1 MKKTSAFFLG
11 ASLLVLLLCMA
22 FSACGKCKEHTYGD
36 WTTSKEA
43 TCTQEGE
50 ETRTCEKCAEV
61 EKRVV
66 AAKGHTITAVAEV
79 PKTCTADGV
88 KAHDHCS
95 VCNKDFVDGVEKT
108 AADLKIPAAH
118 TTTAVAEVPRTCTA
132 DGVKAHDHCNAC
144 GKDFIDGAEKSAAD
158 LKIAAGH
165 TTMAVA
171 EVPKTCTADGVK
183 AHDHCNAC
191 GKDFID
197 GVEKTAADL
206 KIAAGHTTAVVAEVL
221 ATCTVDGVK
230 AHDHCSACGKD
241 FIDGVEKSAA
251 DLKIAAGHTTTAVA
265 EVPKTCT
272 ADGVKAHD
280 HCSACGKD
288 FIGGVEKS
296 AADLKIPAAHT
307 TTAVAEVPKTCT
319 ADGVKAHDHCDVC
332 GKDLID
338 GVEKIAADLKIAAG
352 HELTTVP
359 EQAADRC
366 AADGKKAH
374 DHCKLC
380 QKDFVDGVEKSAEE
394 LRIPAAAH
402 SLQWVERTP
411 NSCTEDGE
419 LAHNHCTV
427 CQKDF
432 DEEGNELST
441 IVIPAAH
448 TPGEWTDEV
457 PATCETSGTL
467 GYYTCTEC
475 GRWLDRDGNVLEDI
489 YLPAGHHFTY
499 RSNDREEHTATCDRC
514 SYEEKQSHTLWK
526 NRYQSD
532 GEYFYRDECLLCDYD
547 GFSYHYDPI
556 VSVTVLKDF
565 IRNWNSSYDYR
576 LLVKRASGRVEKE
589 SLEDLLKDKEAY
601 QRFVY
606 ETLPE
611 MELPATQTFVV
622 GDEFFST
629 EIEIRFIA
637 ISSDVLKLGQ
647 SVYQQGYFDSLTQL
661 RIRQINNAYESSF
674 NLTEEMIVDDG
685 GFSPN
690 LDLGESGK
698 RTFTIRISYEGTE
711 YEFTFDYVSKRTPYS
726 FRFYEACVTGRLPGG
741 MLYYTDG
748 QVENVENILE
758 YLTPTGTAYD
768 PQKAGYQRVTYQLAG
783 GYDEQTAEIFVQDE
797 HGVQYINC
805 SWDIE
810 MGTVPLAYVSY
821 FGNYPDERLPLTDLI
836 TGGNPAFS
844 LSVPGV
850 YELELSYDGYYQIIT
865 VTVYDPNDESV
876 DSIRIAGGDNDLFWE
891 SENGEPKVDVTGLY
905 LWVTLKNRKEK
916 IVPVTA
922 DMISFDA
929 DAARSCI
936 ANGNILEVT
945 VTYEGCTTI
954 LRVSFEASA
963 AQEIE
968 LVQYS
973 ESYMLLFK
981 DRQIPS
987 YLFVKIRMD
996 NGYCR
1001 YLPLTADLLYTVD
1014 ETGNKT
1020 AFSLADA
1027 PFGRYDLYVVFDEL
1041 QTNRSYEIF
1050 VYDDSMVEHGIYAAG
1065 DDPCTKVGTK
1075 ESVLE
1080 RLANLKIYY
1089 STYIQFGQSSFTLPS
1104 ENILF
1109 ADLTLGDLSGIDFS
1123 KPGRVE
1129 IPVSYNGTQGTISVL
1144 LIPDMTDVPSTDYTY
1159 TDDEA
1164 NSMIFKAYENGFL
1177 LINGEYYL
1185 YRWENR
1191 ELGILSIEVDANQW
1205 VLFLVNQEAAT
1216 ISDFTAS
1223 SLGGTPLICYLV
1235 DIYAIRCYTLNGVSF
1250 LDIYQYDASA
1260 VDCCGDYYYTM
1271 PGVLSENNTALS
1283 FKFGTYQIG
1292 ADGELSPKVEGA
1304 ELYAANLT
1312 MSGEKTVF
1320 SFHDNGF
1327 VYIYLVLLDAEGNAI
1342 KDENG
1347 KVVRGECVY
1356 IFWYTEKEDILTVYY
1371 EGIVFVTLRINA
1383 DGSLSLQ
1390 RG

>member
-1 MKKTSAFFLG
+1 MMKKTSAFFLG

-79 PKTCTADGV
+79 PGTCASDGV

-95 VCNKDFVDGVEKT
+95 VCNKDFVDGVEK
-108 AADLKIPAAH
+108 
-118 TTTAVAEVPRTCTA
+118 
-132 DGVKAHDHCNAC
+132 
-144 GKDFIDGAEKSAAD
+144 SAAD

-165 TTMAVA
+165 TTTAVA
-171 EVPKTCTADGVK
+171 EVSKTCTADGVK
-183 AHDHCNAC
+183 AHDHCNVC

-206 KIAAGHTTAVVAEVL
+206 KIAAGHTT
-221 ATCTVDGVK
+221 
-230 AHDHCSACGKD
+230 
-241 FIDGVEKSAA
+241 
-251 DLKIAAGHTTTAVA
+251 TAVA
-265 EVPKTCT
+265 EVSKTCT

-280 HCSACGKD
+280 HCN
-288 FIGGVEKS
+288 
-296 AADLKIPAAHT
+296 
-307 TTAVAEVPKTCT
+307 
-319 ADGVKAHDHCDVC
+319 VC

-338 GVEKIAADLKIAAG
+338 GVEKTAADLKIAAG

-380 QKDFVDGVEKSAEE
+380 QKDFLEGVEKSAEE

-499 RSNDREEHTATCDRC
+499 RSNDREEHTVTCDRC

-601 QRFVY
+601 QQFVY

-611 MELPATQTFVV
+611 MELPATQTFAV

-674 NLTEEMIVDDG
+674 NLTEEMIVEDG

-758 YLTPTGTAYD
+758 YLTATGTAYD

-783 GYDEQTAEIFVQDE
+783 GYDEKTVEIWVQD
-797 HGVQYINC
+797 GRDVQYIGC
-805 SWDIE
+805 DSEIPV
-810 MGTVPLAYVSY
+810 GTSPLAYVSY

-844 LSVPGV
+844 LSVPGI
-850 YELELSYDGYYQIIT
+850 YELELSYDGYYQVIT

-876 DSIRIAGGDNDLFWE
+876 DSIRIAGGDNNLFWE

-905 LWVTLKNRKEK
+905 LWATLKNRKDK

-936 ANGNILEVT
+936 KDGYILAVT

-954 LRVSFEASA
+954 LQVSFEASDV
-963 AQEIE
+963 QEIE

-973 ESYMLLFK
+973 EIYMLLFK
-981 DRQIPS
+981 DRQLPDH
-987 YLFVKIRMD
+987 LFVKIRLGT
-996 NGYCR
+996 GYCR

-1129 IPVSYNGTQGTISVL
+1129 ISVSYNGTPGTISVL

-1159 TDDEA
+1159 TDDED
-1164 NSMIFKAYENGFL
+1164 NSMIFKVYENGFL
-1177 LINGEYYL
+1177 LIKGEYYL

-1205 VLFLVNQEAAT
+1205 VLFLVDQEAAT

-1223 SLGGTPLICYLV
+1223 SLGGTPFVCYV
-1235 DIYAIRCYTLNGVSF
+1235 PNQYTIFCYTKNGFTF
-1250 LDIYQYDASA
+1250 LDIYGYDANEA
-1260 VDCCGDYYYTM
+1260 NYCGEYYYTTA
-1271 PGVLSENNTALS
+1271 GTLSDDRQTLS
-1283 FKFGTYQIG
+1283 FEMGTFTVGEDGCLHLQIEGNELYQTTQDMG
-1292 ADGELSPKVEGA
+1292 GELIH
-1304 ELYAANLT
+1304 
-1312 MSGEKTVF
+1312 F
-1320 SFHDNGF
+1320 SFRDDGK
-1327 VYIYLVLLDAEGNAI
+1327 VYIYAVNGTDAEGNPI
-1342 KDENG
+1342 IGDCTQSMDYTKKDD
-1347 KVVRGECVY
+1347 V
-1356 IFWYTEKEDILTVYY
+1356 LSVYY
-1371 EGIVFVTLRINA
+1371 QGLEVAAFTVGA
-1383 DGSLSLQ
+1383 DGTLTLL
-1390 RG
+1390 RV

>member
-79 PKTCTADGV
+79 PGTCASDGV

-95 VCNKDFVDGVEKT
+95 VCGKDFVDGAEKS

-118 TTTAVAEVPRTCTA
+118 TTTAVAEVPRTCTT
-132 DGVKAHDHCNAC
+132 DGVKAHDHC
-144 GKDFIDGAEKSAAD
+144 S
-158 LKIAAGH
+158 
-165 TTMAVA
+165 
-171 EVPKTCTADGVK
+171 
-183 AHDHCNAC
+183 AC

-206 KIAAGHTTAVVAEVL
+206 KIAAG
-221 ATCTVDGVK
+221 
-230 AHDHCSACGKD
+230 
-241 FIDGVEKSAA
+241 
-251 DLKIAAGHTTTAVA
+251 
-265 EVPKTCT
+265 
-272 ADGVKAHD
+272 
-280 HCSACGKD
+280 
-288 FIGGVEKS
+288 
-296 AADLKIPAAHT
+296 HT

-338 GVEKIAADLKIAAG
+338 GVEKTAADLKIAAG

-380 QKDFVDGVEKSAEE
+380 QKDFVEGVEKSAEE

-441 IVIPAAH
+441 IAIPAAH

-457 PATCETSGTL
+457 SATCETSGTL

-475 GRWLDRDGNVLEDI
+475 GRRLDRDGNVLEDI
-489 YLPAGHHFTY
+489 DLPAGHHFTY

-514 SYEEKQSHTLWK
+514 SYEEKQSHTLQK

-565 IRNWNSSYDYR
+565 IRNWNSSDDYR

-601 QRFVY
+601 QQFVY

-611 MELPATQTFVV
+611 MELPATQTFAV

-637 ISSDVLKLGQ
+637 ISSDVLKLEQ
-647 SVYQQGYFDSLTQL
+647 SVYQQGCFDSLTQL

-726 FRFYEACVTGRLPGG
+726 FRFYEACFTGRLPGG

-758 YLTPTGTAYD
+758 YLTATGTAYD
-768 PQKAGYQRVTYQLAG
+768 PQKAGYQRVTYRLAG
-783 GYDEQTAEIFVQDE
+783 GYDEKTVEIWVQD
-797 HGVQYINC
+797 GRDVQSIGC
-805 SWDIE
+805 DSEIPV
-810 MGTVPLAYVSY
+810 GTSPQAYVAY
-821 FGNYPDERLPLTDLI
+821 FGSYPSEYFPLTDLI
-836 TGGNPAFS
+836 TGGDPSFD
-844 LSVPGV
+844 LSVPGT
-850 YELELSYDGYYQIIT
+850 YDLELSYKGRYQIVT
-865 VTVYDPNDESV
+865 VKVYDPNDESV
-876 DSIRIAGGDNDLFWE
+876 DEIRIEGNNCLFWE
-891 SENGEPKVDVTGLY
+891 SENGEPKVDLTGVY
-905 LWVTLKNRKEK
+905 LRVIQKNRKEK
-916 IVPVTA
+916 FLPVTA
-922 DMISFDA
+922 DMISFDS
-929 DAARSCI
+929 DAAGSCI
-936 ANGNILEVT
+936 VSGNILEVT
-945 VTYEGCTTI
+945 VTYDGHTAALYI
-954 LRVSFEASA
+954 SFTASNVYR
-963 AQEIE
+963 IK
-968 LVQYS
+968 LVNYS
-973 ESYMLLFK
+973 EVYMLLFK

-987 YLFVKIRMD
+987 YLFVEIDMY

-1001 YLPLTADLLYTVD
+1001 YLPLTAELLYTID
-1014 ETGNKT
+1014 RDGNKT

-1027 PFGRYDLYVVFDEL
+1027 PFGRYELYVVVDEIR
-1041 QTNRSYEIF
+1041 TSGSREVF
-1050 VYDDSMVEHGIYAAG
+1050 VYDDSVLEHDIDVAG
-1065 DDPCTKVGTK
+1065 ATPFIEVGTQ

-1080 RLANLKIYY
+1080 KLENLKIYY
-1089 STYIQFGQSSFTLPS
+1089 NTRIRWSGNDSWSLPS
-1104 ENILF
+1104 ELILF
-1109 ADLTLGDLSGIDFS
+1109 ADLTFGDLSGIDFS
-1123 KPGRVE
+1123 KPGRVK
-1129 IPVSYNGTQGTISVL
+1129 IPVSYNAAQGIISVL

-1159 TDDEA
+1159 ADDED
-1164 NSMIFKAYENGFL
+1164 SPLILKAYENGFF
-1177 LINGEYYL
+1177 LIDGEYYL
-1185 YRWENR
+1185 YKWENR
-1191 ELGILSIEVDANQW
+1191 ELGILAIEINEDDWILFRVD
-1205 VLFLVNQEAAT
+1205 EETKT
-1216 ISDFTAS
+1216 ITEFKAS
-1223 SLGGTPLICYLV
+1223 SLGGTPLTCYLV
-1235 DIYAIRCYTLNGVSF
+1235 DFYVIRCYTLNGVSF

-1304 ELYAANLT
+1304 ELYAANLP